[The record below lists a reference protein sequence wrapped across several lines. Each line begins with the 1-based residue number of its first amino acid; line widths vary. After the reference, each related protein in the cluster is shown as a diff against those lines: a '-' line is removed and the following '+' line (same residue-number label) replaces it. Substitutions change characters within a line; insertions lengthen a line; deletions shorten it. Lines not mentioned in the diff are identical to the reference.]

1 MPKAVQ
7 PFVVLFSILLAFLIG
22 RHFDGSPPGIR
33 EDDAGPLR
41 PADLIG
47 SALKI
52 EQGRADRA
60 RRLGQAFVEI
70 DESNVDAI
78 ADLLGRSIDDLAPY
92 EIRMFVDAWARFDS
106 RAALEQAMSWPS
118 GGARTAGA
126 SRAVSLMARRNP
138 VEAKHV
144 VVDMLSDQEG
154 SLGVILVRELARG
167 WIHNG
172 DLEGAGQFIEEMPP
186 NFDRE
191 VLTYELAEA
200 ILSEEGPDAVRRW
213 ASAVPEKAE
222 ANYKGVAYRKAAL
235 VLEPADRERTIAWL
249 EEDVDRWFGGAGM
262 RVLARKWATKEPEA
276 ALVWASRLPEG
287 RSRHFAVSFAFQGW
301 YESDPEAARE
311 WLLNQTE
318 GEPLDP
324 ARAQLANYLVDRE
337 PEAAAVV
344 ARGMADPKQRRREL
358 VNIIGKWMKED
369 RAAAD
374 AWLERDADS
383 GALRAEI
390 EARRLRRAG
399 GRAVRRSSAESTSR
413 SPLSGRDGIQPN
425 SAAGGDRSGS
435 VAAEEET

>member
-1 MPKAVQ
+1 MEV
-7 PFVVLFSILLAFLIG
+7 
-22 RHFDGSPPGIR
+22 
-33 EDDAGPLR
+33 DA
-41 PADLIG
+41 
-47 SALKI
+47 
-52 EQGRADRA
+52 
-60 RRLGQAFVEI
+60 
-70 DESNVDAI
+70 SNVDAI

-106 RAALEQAMSWPS
+106 RSALEQAMSWSS

-126 SRAVSLMARRNP
+126 SRAVLLMARRNP

-144 VVDMLSDQEG
+144 VADILSDHEG
-154 SLGVILVRELARG
+154 SLGTVLVRELARG
-167 WIHNG
+167 WIESG
-172 DLEGAGQFIEEMPP
+172 SLDGAGQFIEEMPP

-200 ILSEEGPDAVRRW
+200 ILNEDGPDAVRRW
-213 ASAVPEKAE
+213 ASEVPEKAE

-235 VLEPADRERTIAWL
+235 VLEPTDRERTIAWL
-249 EEDVDRWFGGAGM
+249 EKDVDRWFGGAGM

-301 YESDPEAARE
+301 YENDPEAARE

-324 ARAQLANYLVDRE
+324 ARAQLASYLVDRE

-344 ARGMADPKQRRREL
+344 AKGMADPTQRRREL
-358 VNIIGKWMKED
+358 VNVIGKWMKED

-390 EARRLRRAG
+390 EARRLRRVG
-399 GRAVRRSSAESTSR
+399 GGAARKSSVEPMSRA
-413 SPLSGRDGIQPN
+413 PLPGRDGIQPD
-425 SAAGGDRSGS
+425 SEADVGRSDP
-435 VAAEEET
+435 VAAKGET